1 MESFEL
7 DVILNTSRPVLNTS
21 GNTSTRSSRDNTTT
35 GGGITTSTGSMNSLT
50 GTEDS
55 VTRIER
61 ELRDDIRLLLRT
73 IEQRDNLF
81 AASRRAF
88 QKLHRDCK
96 NVAHISILKMS
107 EKEQEYAHE
116 RRLVLDKLSLSVKN
130 VNIEGD
136 EREFI
141 ETHSGRD
148 GGLVLTSQ
156 ALSLLN
162 DLVPPALPETMD
174 MGSHG
179 GVRAGMYTYA
189 ENGVDARTVRDP
201 RDRPVSPQ
209 VRRSDSL
216 QGRSPPASPPPPSH
230 SSRTKPSTSTPTNI
244 TPTSAASGTPSSS
257 RFSFRRTLGLISEP
271 KDPPPLPAPVPVL
284 PTAATAIPSTSSS
297 VAHTAHMPTSVV
309 VAAGRVGGCEP
320 ITSSNNSSS
329 SSIVPSA
336 AKAEFTEFLT
346 QIFYPPALTTTAT
359 TTSTTAKT
367 GNMQLLTGEQNK
379 NTSTNNP
386 SNTATT
392 PNATVNNTTI
402 QSIDIPAISTVSS
415 SEDATTATTPKIL
428 IDDNY
433 FEDPELQSTDSN
445 NSTKHEE
452 KISFIKKPV
461 PDVLIRKDGNS
472 IETTERKSKNRSMTV
487 RKSELHCGA
496 LDWLR
501 SNPAPYLITA
511 VEGISRV
518 IKTQSGRDA
527 FTTELNQFRSR
538 KVCIIINWYKLFR
551 ILYTIYKFVFVYII
565 YIYIYVRV
573 RLLHDYYT
581 STMTSRCNYISSIPH
596 PTVGGAGRGGLR
608 RPGNGAVDCAESL
621 SD

>member
-21 GNTSTRSSRDNTTT
+21 SNTSTRSSRDNTTT

-148 GGLVLTSQ
+148 GALVLTSQ

-174 MGSHG
+174 VGSHG
-179 GVRAGMYTYA
+179 GMRAGMYTYA

-230 SSRTKPSTSTPTNI
+230 SSRTKPSTSTPTSI

-271 KDPPPLPAPVPVL
+271 KDPPPLPAPVPAL

-297 VAHTAHMPTSVV
+297 VAHAAHMPTSVV
-309 VAAGRVGGCEP
+309 VAAGRVGGGEP
-320 ITSSNNSSS
+320 ITSSNNNSSSSS

-336 AKAEFTEFLT
+336 TKAEFTEFLT

-359 TTSTTAKT
+359 TTTAKT
-367 GNMQLLTGEQNK
+367 GNMQLLTGEQNR
-379 NTSTNNP
+379 NTSTINP
-386 SNTATT
+386 PNTTTTPT
-392 PNATVNNTTI
+392 PNATTTNNTNK

-415 SEDATTATTPKIL
+415 SEDATATTPKIL

-472 IETTERKSKNRSMTV
+472 METTERKSKNRSMTV

-518 IKTQSGRDA
+518 IKTQPGRDA

-538 KVCIIINWYKLFR
+538 KVCIIIDWYNF
-551 ILYTIYKFVFVYII
+551 I
-565 YIYIYVRV
+565 
-573 RLLHDYYT
+573 
-581 STMTSRCNYISSIPH
+581 
-596 PTVGGAGRGGLR
+596 
-608 RPGNGAVDCAESL
+608 
-621 SD
+621 